1 MVRLEDIHPKTKING
16 LVHGHPV
23 EIIEAYFMGPDAL
36 SVVFR
41 EESGE
46 AKSRILLRQHENTLT
61 LVGNAEKTRS
71 LSADGNHFRLAS
83 EAYRIRLAHLFDP
96 LLAVHTSIVQPLPH
110 QITAVYEE
118 MLPRQPLKF
127 LLADDP
133 GAGKTIMVGLLMK
146 ELMMR
151 GDLKRC
157 LVCCPG
163 GLVEQWQE
171 EMRSKF
177 NLRFQPVSR
186 DLIENDMGG
195 NPFQTYDLSIGRL
208 DQLSRSPD
216 VLAKLK
222 QADDWDLI
230 VCDEAHK
237 MSCPWYGGEA
247 KPTKRYE
254 LGMTLSKKT
263 RHLLLMTATPH
274 NGKDEDFQS
283 FLRILDPDR
292 FEGKPRSGET
302 VDASDLMRRMVKEDI
317 LKFDGTRLFPE
328 RRAETPTYDLTP
340 EEFDLYTKVTNYV
353 SNEMGRAERLIRAGE
368 GKRGMVVGFAM
379 TTLQRRLASSPEAIY
394 QSLKR
399 RKQNLERD
407 LTKIRE
413 GKKKIGD
420 LSEDVKDGP
429 IDEDSDDDDYND
441 VEREDYE
448 QKATSHVTAAQ
459 TIQELE
465 SEIATL
471 SELENDALKIRTSS
485 NHAKWHKLRDVLEN
499 QKELFDD
506 AGHRNKLIIFTE
518 HRDTLNYLVSNIR
531 SHLGVSEAVVEI
543 HGLMSRDKRH
553 YNQEKFVQDKDTLI
567 LVATDA
573 AGEGINLQRAHLLI
587 NYDIPWN
594 PNRLEQRFG
603 RIHRIGQTEVCYMWN
618 LVAKDTREGDV
629 WKTLFDKL
637 EKERVALG
645 DRVFDVLGRAIEA
658 KELRDLMVE
667 AIRYGNL
674 PEVRKRLSETV
685 EKKLDTKHLGELLE
699 EEALATD
706 VMDWSRIV
714 HIKEEMERAEARK
727 LQPHF
732 IRTFFINAFEQLG
745 GNVHQ
750 RETGRYEITYVPSM
764 IRQKWESMA
773 KGPKLLTK
781 YERVTFDKDLI
792 QIPEKP
798 TAEYICPGHP
808 LLDITIQLI
817 LEKFGTTLNEGSIL
831 VDNNDQGDR
840 PRTLWYVQADIVDER
855 RDSSSKERVVSRQM
869 HFVEVDDEGNF
880 SNAGYAPYL
889 DYRPIENDEKG
900 RLGPNFI
907 ESVYHPESESEVL
920 SYAVN
925 KVLLP
930 HFLEVRQQ
938 REAFVDKTKAAVKE
952 RLTKEI
958 AYWDNRANELKDQE
972 LQGKMTRLS
981 SGNARRNADDLE
993 ARLKARMAE
1002 LEMER
1007 MVNLKPPLVV
1017 GCAIVVPK
1025 GLLVKEGVLEGP
1037 PEISQDRGEVERLAM
1052 EAVIANEISLGRQPR
1067 DVHLENRGYDIESY
1081 DPKNNCHLFIEVK
1094 GRVLGATTVTVSRN
1108 EILTGLNK
1116 ADKYILAIVQ
1126 VDGHALPPK
1135 YIIQPFINEPDFTV
1149 TSSNY
1154 DIQRLFK
1161 SPQDAPGVD

>member
-1 MVRLEDIHPKTKING
+1 
-16 LVHGHPV
+16 
-23 EIIEAYFMGPDAL
+23 
-36 SVVFR
+36 
-41 EESGE
+41 
-46 AKSRILLRQHENTLT
+46 
-61 LVGNAEKTRS
+61 
-71 LSADGNHFRLAS
+71 
-83 EAYRIRLAHLFDP
+83 
-96 LLAVHTSIVQPLPH
+96 
-110 QITAVYEE
+110 

-133 GAGKTIMVGLLMK
+133 GAGKTIMAGLLMK

-407 LTKIRE
+407 LTEIRE